1 MGKTYY
7 FCCETCG
14 KEFQK
19 DPSRYTKSER

>member
-1 MGKTYY
+1 YY